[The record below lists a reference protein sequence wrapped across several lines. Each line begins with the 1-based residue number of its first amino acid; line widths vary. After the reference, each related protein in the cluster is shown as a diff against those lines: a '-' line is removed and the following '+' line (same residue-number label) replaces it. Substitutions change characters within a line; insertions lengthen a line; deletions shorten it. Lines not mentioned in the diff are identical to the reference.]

1 MKLAEKGYENTR
13 SLDRADK
20 RKFKPER
27 TSTPTK
33 AYALAETIEQQDDLS
48 ELSELR
54 EESMGISNFEPPDDR
69 SSKLGTAKTSGRSD
83 ENFDKPTGHK
93 KQRTKSEPAIEV
105 SGAAFRTMK
114 TSLEHEVDKLQKK
127 IAELQDEN
135 DVLKFELTQNCR
147 GDSFESGSTSEDP
160 RHVELC
166 ETIETL
172 QERLHSEEATERQYK
187 DKLKLAEKTINEL
200 EASEQVLRDRL
211 EEGNAD
217 CEKLK
222 KQIMR
227 LQKKIKEL
235 KDIGTERDTVENAL
249 RDKVDV
255 ASLAWRMAILT
266 YDLHYKLLGVTEI
279 LLLWFK
285 CTL

>member
-1 MKLAEKGYENTR
+1 MKLAEKGYENNK
-13 SLDRADK
+13 SLERADT

-33 AYALAETIEQQDDLS
+33 AYVLAEAIEQQDDIS

-54 EESMGISNFEPPDDR
+54 EESPGISNFDQPDDR
-69 SSKLGTAKTSGRSD
+69 SSKHGTAKTSGRSD
-83 ENFDKPTGHK
+83 DTFDKLTGHK
-93 KQRTKSEPAIEV
+93 KQRTKSEPAIDF
-105 SGAAFRTMK
+105 SGTVLRTIK
-114 TSLEHEVDKLQKK
+114 TNLEREVDKLQRKV
-127 IAELQDEN
+127 AELQDEN

-160 RHVELC
+160 RHVELR
-166 ETIETL
+166 ETVENL
-172 QERLHSEEATERQYK
+172 QERLHSADVTERQYK

-200 EASEQVLRDRL
+200 ESSELVLRDRL
-211 EEGNAD
+211 EEGNVD

-235 KDIGTERDTVENAL
+235 KDIGTERDSAEHAL
-249 RDKVDV
+249 QDQV
-255 ASLAWRMAILT
+255 ATTAWRMTAITSHYQDNRDILWII
-266 YDLHYKLLGVTEI
+266 LHFSK
-279 LLLWFK
+279 
-285 CTL
+285 

>member
-1 MKLAEKGYENTR
+1 MKLAEKGYENTK
-13 SLDRADK
+13 SLERADK

-33 AYALAETIEQQDDLS
+33 AYALAEALEQQDDIS

-54 EESMGISNFEPPDDR
+54 EESMGISNFDPPYDQ
-69 SSKLGTAKTSGRSD
+69 SSKLGTSKNSGRSD
-83 ENFDKPTGHK
+83 DNFDKPTSHK
-93 KQRTKSEPAIEV
+93 KQRTKSEPAIDV
-105 SGAAFRTMK
+105 SGAVFRTMK
-114 TSLEHEVDKLQKK
+114 TSHEHEVDKLQKK
-127 IAELQDEN
+127 IVELQDEN

-200 EASEQVLRDRL
+200 ESSELVLRDRL

-227 LQKKIKEL
+227 LQKKIKDL
-235 KDIGTERDTVENAL
+235 KDIGTERDGVEQAL
-249 RDKVDV
+249 RDQV
-255 ASLAWRMAILT
+255 ATTAWRMTALAS
-266 YDLHYKLLGVTEI
+266 DLYEG
-279 LLLWFK
+279 
-285 CTL
+285 